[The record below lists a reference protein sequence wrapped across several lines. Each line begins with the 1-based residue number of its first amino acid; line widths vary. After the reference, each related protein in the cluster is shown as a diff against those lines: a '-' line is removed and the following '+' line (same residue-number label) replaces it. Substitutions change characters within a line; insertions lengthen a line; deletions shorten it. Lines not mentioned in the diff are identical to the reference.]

1 MSRCPSCALP
11 LQGPAAHELWQVDQA
26 LAGLRDQQARLQAR
40 RTELLGMLRA
50 GAARQGA
57 AAAGTAGQGA
67 AGVAPPYAGVLPPYP
82 GVAAGPGGV
91 VAGPGGVGPGP
102 GGVGAGVPAREV
114 SPGAAK
120 NVLLILG
127 GLLLTVAA
135 VVFTVV
141 SWGQMSMAG
150 RAAVLAAFTA
160 LVMLAPAVLVRRRL
174 TATAETVAGLAVVL
188 LLLDGYAAR
197 RVGLLGADALDALQ
211 YTAGVFGLTALILV
225 AYARVTRLRGPAP
238 VAVVLAQP
246 VLPMLTGDLPE
257 TWLVAM
263 LVATAALDVALVRYG
278 RGAVRVTAAVAGS
291 GVAALAL
298 LVGAP
303 YALASPSAGQ
313 AVVRSAPLVA
323 LALLG
328 GFVTWLLARPGK
340 AQGQTWAAVVTVGT
354 ALTLIAVP
362 AALVQPVLD
371 GPGTAWRPL
380 AYLVPA
386 LVVVLA
392 AAWLPWRRVRLAGM
406 ATGGLVALLT
416 TLVVVPRLVAT
427 LVAPLAWLDVL
438 WTGTWNGRQWPAF
451 EMATPVDVALLGTLA
466 AGLLAVAMRG
476 IDGWPMKAVVRG
488 TSGRPVEAVVR
499 GIGGRP
505 VEAAADRG
513 TGWWPMGA
521 AASGALVSRVLA
533 VGALVAGALMAAVA
547 PQAFAM
553 PYPAAVA
560 VQAVLA
566 VAAAVAATL
575 GRVPWW
581 AVACALVAAPASAR
595 AAAYAFGSEPATLI
609 VLPILA
615 VAAAAM
621 ALVARLKGLRVWGL
635 GFAALFLGLEAVAVG
650 FSLGLRV
657 LVAASVGFAVAG
669 VLVLLMSLWAGGA
682 NGLRYAGTTL
692 LLLASWLQLGADE
705 VTVVEAYTV
714 PCSLVLLGAGW
725 LRRRRA
731 PVSSW
736 AAYGAGL
743 SFTMLPSLV
752 VVYSDT
758 EWRRSLALGVLALA
772 VLFAGARFRL
782 QAPTVVGGVVLAGV
796 VVRELGPYVSEMLL
810 AVPRWVPIAVGGVLL
825 VVVGATYEARMRDLR
840 RVRDVLKAMG

>member
-1 MSRCPSCALP
+1 MSGTGSLEPVTRCPRCALP
-11 LQGPAAHELWQVDQA
+11 LHGPAAHELWQVDQA

-40 RTELLGMLRA
+40 RSELLGILRA
-50 GAARQGA
+50 GAG
-57 AAAGTAGQGA
+57 GQGA
-67 AGVAPPYAGVLPPYP
+67 AGAVPPYAGALPPYP
-82 GVAAGPGGV
+82 GPAAGPG
-91 VAGPGGVGPGP
+91 
-102 GGVGAGVPAREV
+102 VPVREV
-114 SPGAAK
+114 SQGAAK

-141 SWGQMSMAG
+141 SWGQMSMGG
-150 RAAVLAAFTA
+150 RAAVLAGFTA
-160 LVMLAPAVLVRRRL
+160 LVMLAPVVLIRRGL

-197 RVGLLGADALDALQ
+197 RVGLLGVDALDALH

-246 VLPMLTGDLPE
+246 VLPLLTGELSE

-263 LVATAALDVALVRYG
+263 LVAMAALDVVLVRYG
-278 RGAVRVTAAVAGS
+278 RGAVRVTAALVGS
-291 GVAALAL
+291 GVATLAL

-303 YALASPSAGQ
+303 YALGSLSVGQ
-313 AVVRSAPLVA
+313 ALGRSVPLVA

-340 AQGQTWAAVVTVGT
+340 PQGEIWAAVVTVGT
-354 ALTLIAVP
+354 ALTVIVVP
-362 AALVQPVLD
+362 AAPAQPVLAALAQPVLY
-371 GPGTAWRPL
+371 GPVTDWRPL
-380 AYLVPA
+380 AYVVPA
-386 LVVVLA
+386 LVVALA
-392 AAWLPWRRVRLAGM
+392 AAWLPWRRVRVAGM

-416 TLVVVPRLVAT
+416 TLVVLPRLVVT

-438 WTGTWNGRQWPAF
+438 WTGTWNGRQWQPF
-451 EMATPVDVALLGTLA
+451 ETATPADVAVLGVLA
-466 AGLLAVAMRG
+466 AGLLAAATSGTRG
-476 IDGWPMKAVVRG
+476 RLMKATAAGTDEQPMKAAVSGTDGPPMKAAVHGIGGWPMKA
-488 TSGRPVEAVVR
+488 AV
-499 GIGGRP
+499 
-505 VEAAADRG
+505 
-513 TGWWPMGA
+513 
-521 AASGALVSRVLA
+521 S
-533 VGALVAGALMAAVA
+533 GALVAGALMVAVV

-566 VAAAVAATL
+566 VALAVAAAL
-575 GRVPWW
+575 GRAPWW
-581 AVACALVAAPASAR
+581 AVACALVAGPASVR

-621 ALVARLKGLRVWGL
+621 ASAARVKELRVWGL

-669 VLVLLMSLWAGGA
+669 VLVLLMSLRAGGVK
-682 NGLRYAGTTL
+682 GLRYAGTVL
-692 LLLASWLQLGADE
+692 LLVASWLRLGADE

-714 PCSLVLLGAGW
+714 PCSLVLLGSGW
-725 LRRRRA
+725 WRRRGA
-731 PVSSW
+731 PGSSW

-752 VVYSDT
+752 AVYSDT

-772 VLFAGARFRL
+772 ILFAGARFRL
-782 QAPTVVGGVVLAGV
+782 QAPTVIGGVVLAGV
-796 VVRELGPYVSEMLL
+796 VVRELAPYVSEMFL

>member
-1 MSRCPSCALP
+1 M
-11 LQGPAAHELWQVDQA
+11 DQA

-40 RTELLGMLRA
+40 RTELLGILRA
-50 GAARQGA
+50 GAA
-57 AAAGTAGQGA
+57 GQGA
-67 AGVAPPYAGVLPPYP
+67 ANAGSAGVAGAGAAGVVPPYAGVVAPYP
-82 GVAAGPGGV
+82 GVAAGPGG
-91 VAGPGGVGPGP
+91 AGP
-102 GGVGAGVPAREV
+102 GVPAREV

-160 LVMLAPAVLVRRRL
+160 LVMLAPVVLIRRRL

-197 RVGLLGADALDALQ
+197 RVGFLGADALDALH

-246 VLPMLTGDLPE
+246 VLPLLTGDLPE

-263 LVATAALDVALVRYG
+263 LVATAALDVPLVRYG

-298 LVGAP
+298 LIGAS
-303 YALASPSAGQ
+303 YALGSASVGQ
-313 AVVRSAPLVA
+313 ALVRSAPLVA

-328 GFVTWLLARPGK
+328 GFVTWLLVRPGK
-340 AQGQTWAAVVTVGT
+340 AQAQGETWAVVVTVGT

-362 AALVQPVLD
+362 AALAQPVLD
-371 GPGTAWRPL
+371 VPGTDWRPL

-392 AAWLPWRRVRLAGM
+392 AAWLLPWRRVRVAGM

-416 TLVVVPRLVAT
+416 TLVVLPRVVAT

-438 WTGTWNGRQWPAF
+438 WTGTWNGRQWPPF
-451 EMATPVDVALLGTLA
+451 EMATPVDVAVVGTVA
-466 AGLLAVAMRG
+466 AGLLAVAVQG
-476 IDGWPMKAVVRG
+476 AGGWPLKAVAVRG
-488 TSGRPVEAVVR
+488 T
-499 GIGGRP
+499 GG
-505 VEAAADRG
+505 
-513 TGWWPMGA
+513 WPAPMKG
-521 AASGALVSRVLA
+521 AASGASVSPAPGSGPPVSHPPVSGAPLSPAPVFGAPRSGVPVSGALVFRAMA
-533 VGALVAGALMAAVA
+533 VGALVFGALMVAVA
-547 PQAFAM
+547 PEAFAM

-566 VAAAVAATL
+566 VALALAATL

-581 AVACALVAAPASAR
+581 AVACALVAGPAALR
-595 AAAYAFGSEPATLI
+595 AAAYAFGSEQATLI

-621 ALVARLKGLRVWGL
+621 APAARLKELRVWGL

-669 VLVLLMSLWAGGA
+669 VLVLLMSMWAGGA

-692 LLLASWLQLGADE
+692 LLLASWLRLGADE

-714 PCSLVLLGAGW
+714 PCSLVLLGSGW

-736 AAYGAGL
+736 AAYGTGL

-752 VVYSDT
+752 VVYSDA

-782 QAPTVVGGVVLAGV
+782 QAPTVMGGVVLAGV
-796 VVRELGPYVSEMLL
+796 VMRELAPYVSEMFLV
-810 AVPRWVPIAVGGVLL
+810 VPRWVPIAVGGVLL
-825 VVVGATYEARMRDLR
+825 VVVGATYEARIRDLR
-840 RVRDVLKAMG
+840 RVRDALRAMG

>member
-1 MSRCPSCALP
+1 MSGTGSPGPVSRCPGCGLP

-26 LAGLRDQQARLQAR
+26 LAGLRDQQARLQTR
-40 RTELLGMLRA
+40 RTELLGILRA
-50 GAARQGA
+50 GAA
-57 AAAGTAGQGA
+57 GQGA
-67 AGVAPPYAGVLPPYP
+67 ASVGAAGAGPAGMAGAGSGGMVPPYAGAVPPYAGAMPPYP
-82 GVAAGPGGV
+82 GAAAGPGG
-91 VAGPGGVGPGP
+91 AGPGVPG
-102 GGVGAGVPAREV
+102 REV

-150 RAAVLAAFTA
+150 RAAVLVAFTA
-160 LVMLAPAVLVRRRL
+160 LVMLAPVVLIRRRL

-197 RVGLLGADALDALQ
+197 RVGFLGVDALDAPQ

-246 VLPMLTGDLPE
+246 VLPLLTGDLPA

-263 LVATAALDVALVRYG
+263 LVATAALDVPLVRYG
-278 RGAVRVTAAVAGS
+278 RGAVRVTAAVAGG

-303 YALASPSAGQ
+303 DALGSPSVGQ
-313 AVVRSAPLVA
+313 ALVRSVPLVA

-328 GFVTWLLARPGK
+328 GFVTWLLVRPGK
-340 AQGQTWAAVVTVGT
+340 AQPQGETWAAAVTVGT

-362 AALVQPVLD
+362 AALAQPVL
-371 GPGTAWRPL
+371 GVPGTDWRPL

-386 LVVVLA
+386 LAVVLA

-416 TLVVVPRLVAT
+416 TLVVLPRVVAT

-438 WTGTWNGRQWPAF
+438 WTGTWNGRQWPPF
-451 EMATPVDVALLGTLA
+451 EKVTPVEVAVLGTLA
-466 AGLLAVAMRG
+466 AGLLAVAV
-476 IDGWPMKAVVRG
+476 KA
-488 TSGRPVEAVVR
+488 A
-499 GIGGRP
+499 GGRP
-505 VEAAADRG
+505 LKAVAGRG
-513 TGWWPMGA
+513 TGGWPAPMKGA
-521 AASGALVSRVLA
+521 TSGVLVFRVLA
-533 VGALVAGALMAAVA
+533 VGVLVAGALMVAVV

-566 VAAAVAATL
+566 VALAVAATL
-575 GRVPWW
+575 GRAPWW
-581 AVACALVAAPASAR
+581 AVACALVAAPVSAR

-615 VAAAAM
+615 VAAAAV
-621 ALVARLKGLRVWGL
+621 ALAARLKELRVWGL

-669 VLVLLMSLWAGGA
+669 VLVLLMSLRAGGA
-682 NGLRYAGTTL
+682 SGLRYAGATL
-692 LLLASWLQLGADE
+692 LLLASWLRLGADE

-714 PCSLVLLGAGW
+714 PCSLVLLGFGW

-772 VLFAGARFRL
+772 VLFAGARSRL

-796 VVRELGPYVSEMLL
+796 VVRELAPYVSEMLL
-810 AVPRWVPIAVGGVLL
+810 VVPRWVPIAVGGVLL